1 MGKEAHWYEEEKD
14 KTDIEQI
21 LATCVSNGLS
31 VGEMKTMTLGQ
42 IVDYCIECANRR
54 REAGLVSEKE
64 DKPKETRRPATQAD
78 WDRFWG

>member
-1 MGKEAHWYEEEKD
+1 
-14 KTDIEQI
+14 
-21 LATCVSNGLS
+21 
-31 VGEMKTMTLGQ
+31 MKTMTLGQ